1 MEKEGLSRGTEFSSF
16 NINTY
21 INNDRHNQILSIKF
35 LSLSIESTPVSSI
48 TMVVGIKHHYGGWQV
63 SKGMN
68 TDSAFQS
75 YSIAT
80 YIRIKEEWRRKNGE
94 AWQLYGL

>member
-21 INNDRHNQILSIKF
+21 INNDRHNQITKF
-35 LSLSIESTPVSSI
+35 VNRKHPSIEY
-48 TMVVGIKHHYGGWQV
+48 HYVWHV

-68 TDSAFQS
+68 TDSVFQS
-75 YSIAT
+75 YIIAT
-80 YIRIKEEWRRKNGE
+80 YIRIIEE
-94 AWQLYGL
+94 